1 MGVVAGTGGEFSAG
15 VGSALKADRSV
26 MVAKASRGLGL
37 APRANERNKER
48 GGS

>member
-1 MGVVAGTGGEFSAG
+1 MGVVAGIGGEFSAG
-15 VGSALKADRSV
+15 VGVALKAERSV
-26 MVAKASRGLGL
+26 MAPEASRGLGL